1 MAKSG
6 RRSFPEAIVN
16 PYRASLDSL
25 LKTLERLNIL
35 ILFDISLR
43 WTFFFFFTLQT
54 HLCLKNSFEL
64 NVDEG
69 KVTNS
74 S

>member
-16 PYRASLDSL
+16 PYRPSLDSL
-25 LKTLERLNIL
+25 LKILERLNIL

-43 WTFFFFFTLQT
+43 WTFFFFTLQT